1 MSAFNT
7 RIQEDLRKVE
17 LLSRETDGRVKLVST
32 TGNPVRE
39 LIIELAYPTAGSTS
53 FPNSI
58 QHSTIVKIELLSR
71 YPFQAPSAKITTPI
85 YHPNVFS
92 SGQICLGTKWLP
104 TQNLDLLI
112 RRIIKII
119 TFDESILNESSP
131 ANGAALRWYRTAV
144 VQYPNSFPTTKLS
157 QQQQPKKTI
166 SWSNVETSVVVNCSN
181 CKTSLRLPRGK
192 QGNVNCPSCKQGFY
206 IET

>member
-71 YPFQAPSAKITTPI
+71 YPFQAPS
-85 YHPNVFS
+85 
-92 SGQICLGTKWLP
+92 
-104 TQNLDLLI
+104 
-112 RRIIKII
+112 
-119 TFDESILNESSP
+119 
-131 ANGAALRWYRTAV
+131 
-144 VQYPNSFPTTKLS
+144 
-157 QQQQPKKTI
+157 
-166 SWSNVETSVVVNCSN
+166 
-181 CKTSLRLPRGK
+181 
-192 QGNVNCPSCKQGFY
+192 GFVA
-206 IET
+206 